1 MKIFKLFILATT
13 SYITM
18 SFVMP
23 AACFDTRTAND
34 TIYESLNIAENQGNS
49 SSEYPSMPADVLFP
63 GGDIA

>member
-1 MKIFKLFILATT
+1 MKIFKLFILATA